1 MPLAGRLLRN
11 WFMDAKPLFS
21 PRSSADF
28 SRLIVAG
35 ASVGGVAALS
45 TLAASLPAN
54 FPAPVL
60 MVLHTGSHPSILPE
74 LLAARGAL
82 PVSHPADGEAI
93 AGGHIYVAPPD
104 HHMLVEEGRVRLNR
118 GPKEHHTRPAI
129 DPLFLSA
136 ALSHGP
142 AVVGVVLTGR
152 LDDGT
157 AGLQA
162 IKSCG
167 GMAVVQ
173 EPSDALEPGMPSSAM
188 KYVEVD
194 HCLPLAQI
202 GGLLSSLA
210 SAPVLSRDPPVDGTH
225 PERLAHELRLMTAE
239 GDFMEQLQAIAQP
252 SALVCPDCKGGLWQ
266 LDGAAPVRYRC
277 HTGHAFTLKTLQQA
291 LTETMDEALW
301 GAVRALQEQTV
312 LLGMM
317 ALVHRREGAEG
328 EALKVEAIRNGLD
341 TQARRLREL
350 VEKPN

>member
-1 MPLAGRLLRN
+1 
-11 WFMDAKPLFS
+11 MDAQPLSKQPLFRHNAS
-21 PRSSADF
+21 PDIP
-28 SRLIVAG
+28 RLIVAG

-45 TLAASLPAN
+45 TLAASLPAS

-60 MVLHTGSHPSILPE
+60 MVLHTGSHPSILPD
-74 LLAARGAL
+74 LLAARSAL
-82 PVSHPADGEAI
+82 PVRHPVDGETI
-93 AGGHIYVAPPD
+93 ASGHIYVAPPD
-104 HHMLVEEGRVRLNR
+104 HHMLVEDGRLRLNR

-136 ALSHGP
+136 ALGYGP
-142 AVVGVVLTGR
+142 AVIGLVLTGT

-162 IKSCG
+162 IKACG
-167 GMAVVQ
+167 GTAVVQ
-173 EPSDALEPGMPSSAM
+173 EPSDALEAGMPSSAL

-194 HCLPLAQI
+194 HCLPLVQI
-202 GGLLSSLA
+202 GPLLSSL
-210 SAPVLSRDPPVDGTH
+210 LSEPAVSSKPAVDATQ
-225 PERLAHELRLMTAE
+225 PRRLAHELQLLTGE
-239 GDFMEQLQAIAQP
+239 GDPVEHLEAVAQP
-252 SALVCPDCKGGLWQ
+252 SSFVCPDCKGGLWQ
-266 LDGAAPVRYRC
+266 IDGVVPVRYRC
-277 HTGHAFTLKTLQQA
+277 HTGHAFTLKTLQHA

-341 TQARRLREL
+341 AQARRLREL
-350 VEKPN
+350 VEKPS

>member
-1 MPLAGRLLRN
+1 
-11 WFMDAKPLFS
+11 MDATHSKQPLYR
-21 PRSSADF
+21 PTASANIP
-28 SRLIVAG
+28 RLIVVG

-45 TLAASLPAN
+45 TMAASLPAD

-60 MVLHTGSHPSILPE
+60 MVLHTGSHPSVLPE

-82 PVSHPADGEAI
+82 PAHHPVDGEPI
-93 AGGHIYVAPPD
+93 ENGHIYVAPPD
-104 HHMLVEEGRVRLNR
+104 HHMLVEGAHVRLNR
-118 GPKEHHTRPAI
+118 GPKEHHTRPAV

-136 ALSHGP
+136 ALSYGP
-142 AVVGVVLTGR
+142 AVVGVVLTGT

-162 IKSCG
+162 IKACG
-167 GMAVVQ
+167 GLALVQ
-173 EPSDALEPGMPSSAM
+173 DPSDALEPGMPSSAM

-210 SAPVLSRDPPVDGTH
+210 SVPVLSSRPAVDSARH
-225 PERLAHELRLMTAE
+225 ARLAHELRLATAE
-239 GDFMEQLQAIAQP
+239 GDFMEHLEAIAQP
-252 SALVCPDCKGGLWQ
+252 SAFACPDCKGGLWQ
-266 LDGAAPVRYRC
+266 LDGATPVRYRC
-277 HTGHAFTLKTLQQA
+277 HTGHAFTLNTLQHA

-317 ALVHRREGAEG
+317 SLVHRREGEEG
-328 EALKVEAIRNGLD
+328 EALKIEAIRSGLD

-350 VEKPN
+350 VEKSN